1 MKPAARTWILV
12 FATLGLVASAIS
24 SYVHYKL
31 LTDVSY
37 TSFCDVN
44 TRVNC
49 TQAYLSQYGSLWGI
63 PVAIFGALF
72 FALVLAI
79 VGLVGARTSPS
90 RENAPGYVFAL
101 STIGLAF
108 VLYLAWA
115 SYFVLG
121 TFCVLCALTYVSV
134 IGIFILSGGSTS
146 FPMTTLPDR
155 AGHDLRRLVSSPVGL
170 VIALLFVAAIPTV
183 ILAFPHEREGTPTA
197 QAAPAALP
205 AVTDDERAKLTQ
217 WWDVQPKVDL
227 PVSADGA
234 KVVIVKFND
243 YQCPACKMTHDG
255 YKGVITKYAANNQAK
270 YVLKHYPL
278 EPECNPN
285 TPGMNHFASCEASAA
300 VIMAQAKGTSSK
312 LEDWLFTHIGPPMLT
327 SDQVKDAARTVGG
340 ITDFDAQ
347 YPRVLEQIR
356 VDTGLGGLLKVNGTP
371 TFFINGKRLPA
382 QILAPQYFD
391 FLIQLELQ
399 RATAQST
406 AQPK

>member
-12 FATLGLVASAIS
+12 FATLGLLASGIS
-24 SYVHYKL
+24 TYVHYKL
-31 LTDVSY
+31 LTDVTY

-44 TRVNC
+44 TSLNC
-49 TQAYLSQYGSLWGI
+49 TQAYLSQYGSLWGV

-79 VGLVGARTSPS
+79 VGLAGGRTSQS

-121 TFCVLCALTYVSV
+121 TFCILCALTYVSV
-134 IGIFILSGGSTS
+134 IAIFILSGGATK
-146 FPMTTLPDR
+146 FPMTSLPDR
-155 AGHDLRRLVSSPVGL
+155 AARDLRRLVSSPVGL
-170 VIALLFVAAIPTV
+170 LIALLFVVAIPTV
-183 ILAFPHEREGTPTA
+183 ILAFPHEREATTTA
-197 QAAPAALP
+197 QSAPPPLP
-205 AVTDDERAKLTQ
+205 AVSDDERAKLAQ
-217 WWDVQPKVDL
+217 WWAVQPTTDL

-243 YQCPACKMTHDG
+243 YQCPGCKMTWEAYG
-255 YKGVITKYAANNQAK
+255 PVIAK
-270 YVLKHYPL
+270 YGSGQVKYVVKHYPL

-300 VIMAQAKGTSSK
+300 IIMAKSKGTSEK
-312 LEDWLFTHIGPPMLT
+312 LENWIYSHIGPPMLT
-327 SDQVKDAARTVGG
+327 SDQVKEAARTVGG

-347 YPRVLEQIR
+347 YPRVLEQIK
-356 VDTGLGGLLKVNGTP
+356 VDTGLGGLVKVNGTP
-371 TFFINGKRLPA
+371 TFFINGKRLPG

-391 FLIQLELQ
+391 LLIQLELQ
-399 RATAQST
+399 RTR
-406 AQPK
+406 

>member
-12 FATLGLVASAIS
+12 FATLGLIVSAIA

-44 TRVNC
+44 THVNC

-79 VGLVGARTSPS
+79 VGLAGTRRSKS
-90 RENAPGYVFAL
+90 GENVPGYVFAF
-101 STIGLAF
+101 STIGLAV

-121 TFCVLCALTYVSV
+121 TFCILCTVTYVSV
-134 IGIFILSGGSTS
+134 IGIFILSGGATS

-155 AGHDLRRLVSSPVGL
+155 ARRDLRLLVSSPMGL
-170 VIALLFVAAIPTV
+170 LIALLFVVAIPTV
-183 ILAFPHEREGTPTA
+183 ILAFPHERSSQSA
-197 QAAPAALP
+197 SAAPQPLP
-205 AVTDDERAKLTQ
+205 TVTDDERAKLAQ
-217 WWDVQPKVDL
+217 WWEVQPKVDL

-243 YQCPACKMTHDG
+243 YQCPACKMTYEG
-255 YKGVITKYAANNQAK
+255 YKDLLAK
-270 YVLKHYPL
+270 YTASGQVKYIIKHYPL
-278 EPECNPN
+278 EPECNAN
-285 TPGMNHFASCEASAA
+285 TPTMNHFASCEASAA
-300 VIMAQAKGTSSK
+300 VIMAQAKGTSEK
-312 LEDWLFTHIGPPMLT
+312 LQDWIFSHIGPPMLT
-327 SDQVKDAARTVGG
+327 SDQVKEAARTVGG

-347 YPRVLEQIR
+347 YPRVLEQIK
-356 VDTGLGGLLKVNGTP
+356 VDTGLGGLLQISGTP
-371 TFFINGKRLPA
+371 TFFINGRRLPS

-391 FLIQLELQ
+391 VLIQLELQ
-399 RATAQST
+399 RT
-406 AQPK
+406 K

>member
-12 FATLGLVASAIS
+12 FATLGLIVASIS

-31 LTDVSY
+31 LTDVSF

-44 TRVNC
+44 THVNC

-79 VGLVGARTSPS
+79 VGLAGTRTSQS
-90 RENAPGYVFAL
+90 RENVPGYVFAL
-101 STIGLAF
+101 STLGLAF

-121 TFCVLCALTYVSV
+121 TFCILCALTYVSV
-134 IGIFILSGGSTS
+134 VAIFILSGGATS

-155 AGHDLRRLVSSPVGL
+155 ARRDIRRLVSSPVGL
-170 VIALLFVAAIPTV
+170 LIALLFVAAIPTV
-183 ILAFPHEREGTPTA
+183 IFAFPHERGSEGG
-197 QAAPAALP
+197 QASAPPPLP
-205 AVTDDERAKLTQ
+205 AVAPDERAKLAQ

-227 PVSADGA
+227 PISADGA
-234 KVVIVKFND
+234 KVLIVKFND
-243 YQCPACKMTHDG
+243 YQCPACKMTYEAYG
-255 YKGVITKYAANNQAK
+255 PLLAKYTASGQVK

-300 VIMAQAKGTSSK
+300 VIMAQAKGTKPK
-312 LEDWLFTHIGPPMLT
+312 LEDWLFSHIGPPMLT
-327 SDQVKDAARTVGG
+327 SAQVKDAARTVAG
-340 ITDFDAQ
+340 ITDFDEQ
-347 YPRVLEQIR
+347 YPRVLEQIK
-356 VDTGLGGLLKVNGTP
+356 VDTGLGGLLQISGTP

-391 FLIQLELQ
+391 VLIQLELE
-399 RATAQST
+399 RA
-406 AQPK
+406 K

>member
-1 MKPAARTWILV
+1 MKPAARTWILL
-12 FATLGLVASAIS
+12 FATLGLIVSAIA

-44 TRVNC
+44 THVNC

-79 VGLVGARTSPS
+79 VGLAGTRRSKS
-90 RENAPGYVFAL
+90 GENVPGYVFAF
-101 STIGLAF
+101 STIGLAV

-121 TFCVLCALTYVSV
+121 TFCILCAVTYVSV
-134 IGIFILSGGSTS
+134 IGIFILSGGATS

-155 AGHDLRRLVSSPVGL
+155 ARRDLRLLVSSPMGL
-170 VIALLFVAAIPTV
+170 LIALLFVVAIPTV
-183 ILAFPHEREGTPTA
+183 ILAFPHERSSQSA
-197 QAAPAALP
+197 SAAPQPLP
-205 AVTDDERAKLTQ
+205 TVTDDERAKLAQ
-217 WWDVQPKVDL
+217 WWEVQPKVDL

-243 YQCPACKMTHDG
+243 YQCPACKMTYEG
-255 YKGVITKYAANNQAK
+255 YKDLLAK
-270 YVLKHYPL
+270 YTASGQVKYIIKHYPL
-278 EPECNPN
+278 EPECNAN
-285 TPGMNHFASCEASAA
+285 TPTMNHFASCEASAA
-300 VIMAQAKGTSSK
+300 VIMAQAKGTSEK
-312 LEDWLFTHIGPPMLT
+312 LQDWIFSHIGPPMLT
-327 SDQVKDAARTVGG
+327 SDQVKEAARTVGG

-347 YPRVLEQIR
+347 YPRVLEQIK
-356 VDTGLGGLLKVNGTP
+356 VDTGLGGLLQISGTP
-371 TFFINGKRLPA
+371 TFFINGRRLPS

-391 FLIQLELQ
+391 VLIQLELQ
-399 RATAQST
+399 RT
-406 AQPK
+406 K

>member
-1 MKPAARTWILV
+1 V
-12 FATLGLVASAIS
+12 FATLGLIVSAIA

-44 TRVNC
+44 THVNC

-79 VGLVGARTSPS
+79 VGLAGTRRSKS
-90 RENAPGYVFAL
+90 GENVPGYVFAF
-101 STIGLAF
+101 STIGLAV

-121 TFCVLCALTYVSV
+121 TFCILCAVTYVSV
-134 IGIFILSGGSTS
+134 IGIFILSGGATS

-155 AGHDLRRLVSSPVGL
+155 ARRDLRLLVSSPMGL
-170 VIALLFVAAIPTV
+170 LIALLFVVAIPTV
-183 ILAFPHEREGTPTA
+183 ILAFPHERSSQSA
-197 QAAPAALP
+197 SAAPQPLP
-205 AVTDDERAKLTQ
+205 TVTDDERAKLAQ
-217 WWDVQPKVDL
+217 WWEVQPKVDL

-243 YQCPACKMTHDG
+243 YQCPACKMTYEG
-255 YKGVITKYAANNQAK
+255 YKDLLAK
-270 YVLKHYPL
+270 YTASGQVKYIIKHYPL
-278 EPECNPN
+278 EPECNAN
-285 TPGMNHFASCEASAA
+285 TPTMNHFASCEASAA
-300 VIMAQAKGTSSK
+300 VIMAQAKGTSEK
-312 LEDWLFTHIGPPMLT
+312 LQDWIFSHIGPPMLT
-327 SDQVKDAARTVGG
+327 SDQVKEAARTVGG

-347 YPRVLEQIR
+347 YPRVLEQIK
-356 VDTGLGGLLKVNGTP
+356 VDTGLGGLLQISGTP
-371 TFFINGKRLPA
+371 TFFINGRRLPS

-391 FLIQLELQ
+391 VLIQLELQ
-399 RATAQST
+399 RT
-406 AQPK
+406 K